1 MKIVVDTNI
10 IFSALLSPD
19 GKISDLL
26 INSHSTFEFFSPM
39 YILDELEK
47 HKLKLKKI
55 SGFDESEINFLQRQ
69 IFRKVDLI
77 DLEIITETIWEKA
90 VYLTYDVDEFDTPF
104 IALALELKS
113 ALWTGDKKL
122 INGLS
127 KKGVDWIFTTDIIN
141 KIRNDYDEIK

>member
-1 MKIVVDTNI
+1 
-10 IFSALLSPD
+10 
-19 GKISDLL
+19 
-26 INSHSTFEFFSPM
+26 M

-47 HKLKLKKI
+47 HKFKIMKL

-77 DLEIITETIWEKA
+77 DLEIIKEKTWEEA
-90 VYLTYDVDEFDTPF
+90 IFLTYDVDEFDTPF

-113 ALWTGDKKL
+113 VLWTGDKKL

-127 KKGVDWIFTTDIIN
+127 KEGSRLDFYN
-141 KIRNDYDEIK
+141 RCNS